1 MYHLPPQG
9 RALPHREQGVA
20 LIGTLLALVLL
31 MLAAFAMLRLSDTSA
46 VLAGNLAFQRD
57 LTNQAERGFVKARA
71 LLMSGGLSGE
81 TARNANQLSL
91 NYSASRLATSANG
104 IPQVLIS
111 DDAYTKFRLT
121 AADLGEN
128 GVTVRY
134 VIDRL
139 CLASGE
145 FSDASCEVTTTDTD
159 EGGSSWL
166 RKPGGEKR
174 PVYRISVR
182 VIGPRS
188 TQAFFQS
195 TFAL

>member
-1 MYHLPPQG
+1 MFHLPHHG
-9 RALPHREQGVA
+9 RALPQREQGVV

-31 MLAAFAMLRLSDTSA
+31 MLAAFAMLRMSDTSA

-57 LTNQAERGFVKARA
+57 LTNQAERAFVNARTV
-71 LLMSGGLSGE
+71 LVSGGLSAE

-111 DDAYTKFRLT
+111 DSAY
-121 AADLGEN
+121 AAFGLKAAELGDN
-128 GVTVRY
+128 GVAVRY

-139 CLASGE
+139 CLATGE

-166 RKPGGEKR
+166 RKPDGEKR
-174 PVYRISVR
+174 PVYRVSVR
-182 VIGPRS
+182 VTGPRS

>member
-1 MYHLPPQG
+1 MYHLPPHG
-9 RALPHREQGVA
+9 RALPHREQGVV

-57 LTNQAERGFVKARA
+57 LTNQAERAFVKARTV
-71 LLMSGGLSGE
+71 LVSGGLSDEGQ
-81 TARNANQLSL
+81 RSANQLSL

-111 DDAYTKFRLT
+111 DDAYKKFRLA

-159 EGGSSWL
+159 KAGSSWL
-166 RKPGGEKR
+166 RKPDGEKR
-174 PVYRISVR
+174 PVYRVSVR
-182 VIGPRS
+182 VTGPRS

>member
-1 MYHLPPQG
+1 MFHLPPHG
-9 RALPHREQGVA
+9 RALPHREQGVV

-31 MLAAFAMLRLSDTSA
+31 LLAAFAMVKLSDTSTM
-46 VLAGNLAFQRD
+46 LAGNLAFQRD
-57 LTNQAERGFVKARA
+57 LTNQAERAFVKARSA
-71 LLMSGGLSGE
+71 LVSGGLSAE
-81 TARNANQLSL
+81 TARNANQLAL

-111 DDAYTKFRLT
+111 DSAYAAFGLT
-121 AADLGEN
+121 AAELGDN

-139 CLASGE
+139 CLAAGE
-145 FSDASCEVTTTDTD
+145 FSDASCEVTTSDTD
-159 EGGSSWL
+159 KGGSSSA
-166 RKPGGEKR
+166 RKPGAEKR
-174 PVYRISVR
+174 PVYRVSVR
-182 VIGPRS
+182 VTGPRS

>member
-1 MYHLPPQG
+1 MFHLPPHG
-9 RALPHREQGVA
+9 RALPHQEQGVV

-31 MLAAFAMLRLSDTSA
+31 MLAAFAMLRLSDTST

-57 LTNQAERGFVKARA
+57 LTNQAERAFVKARA
-71 LLMSGGLSGE
+71 LLVSGGLAE
-81 TARNANQLSL
+81 EAARNANRLSL
-91 NYSASRLATSANG
+91 NYSASRLTTSANG

-111 DDAYTKFRLT
+111 DSAYEDLGLT
-121 AADLGEN
+121 AADLGDN

-145 FSDASCEVTTTDTD
+145 FSEASCEVTTSDTD

-166 RKPGGEKR
+166 RKPGAEKR
-174 PVYRISVR
+174 PVYRVSVR
-182 VIGPRS
+182 VTGPRS

>member
-1 MYHLPPQG
+1 MYHLPPHG
-9 RALPHREQGVA
+9 RALPHRERGVV

-31 MLAAFAMLRLSDTSA
+31 MLAAFAMLRLSDTSV

-57 LTNQAERGFVKARA
+57 LTNQAERAFSKARTVLA
-71 LLMSGGLSGE
+71 SGE
-81 TARNANQLSL
+81 LSTETKRQADQPSL

-104 IPQVLIS
+104 IPKVLVS
-111 DDAYTKFRLT
+111 NDAYEEARLT
-121 AADLGEN
+121 APELGDN

-145 FSDASCEVTTTDTD
+145 FSDASCEVTSSGTDK
-159 EGGSSWL
+159 GGSSWL
-166 RKPGGEKR
+166 HKPGAEKR
-174 PVYRISVR
+174 PVYRVSVR
-182 VIGPRS
+182 VTGPRS

>member
-1 MYHLPPQG
+1 MFHLPPHG
-9 RALPHREQGVA
+9 RALPHPERGVV

-31 MLAAFAMLRLSDTSA
+31 MLAAFAMVRLSDTSV

-57 LTNQAERGFVKARA
+57 LTNQAERAFSKARA
-71 LLMSGGLSGE
+71 LLVSGGLAE
-81 TARNANQLSL
+81 EAARTANQLSL
-91 NYSASRLATSANG
+91 NYSASRLTTSANG

-111 DDAYTKFRLT
+111 DSAYEDLGLT
-121 AADLGEN
+121 AADLGDN

-145 FSDASCEVTTTDTD
+145 FSEASCEVTTSDTD

-166 RKPGGEKR
+166 RKPGAEKR
-174 PVYRISVR
+174 PVYRVSVR
-182 VIGPRS
+182 VTGPRS